1 MDAFKA
7 WVKEIRK
14 AKSMRANRIRL
25 ELRWLQ
31 LFDPVASEIFYFK
44 HDVRSS
50 LIIIFVG
57 NPDFD
62 NIGSEILV
70 QS

>member
-14 AKSMRANRIRL
+14 AKSMLANRIRL

-50 LIIIFVG
+50 LTIIFIG
-57 NPDFD
+57 NPNFD
-62 NIGSEILV
+62 NIGSKILV